1 MAGNLTTMLRM
12 EERAMADLSLQ
23 QATTIVEAALRKAR
37 ETGCAPLAVAVLDA
51 GGHLKAFARE
61 DGAGI
66 IRPQIAMGKAWG
78 ALGMGVGSRT
88 LARRVA
94 DQPQQQAFF
103 SALNAMSDGRVV
115 PAPGGVLIR
124 DGGGPAIGAVGISGD
139 VSDKDEACALAG
151 IAAARLVADT
161 G

>member
-1 MAGNLTTMLRM
+1 VAGITL
-12 EERAMADLSLQ
+12 A
-23 QATTIVEAALRKAR
+23 QASSIVQAALGKGR

-51 GGHLKAFARE
+51 GGHLTAFARE

-66 IRPQIAMGKAWG
+66 LRPQIAFGKAWG
-78 ALGMGVGSRT
+78 ALGMGMGTRAF
-88 LARRVA
+88 ARRVA
-94 DQPQQQAFF
+94 EQPGQTAFF
-103 SALNAMSDGRVV
+103 GALYAASEGRVF

-124 DGGGPAIGAVGISGD
+124 DGAGVLLGAVGISGD

-151 IAAARLVADT
+151 IAAAGLKGET

>member
-1 MAGNLTTMLRM
+1 MSLT
-12 EERAMADLSLQ
+12 LQ
-23 QATTIVEAALRKAR
+23 QATTIVQTALRTGR
-37 ETGCAPLAVAVLDA
+37 ETRCAPLAVAVLDA

-66 IRPQIAMGKAWG
+66 VRPQIAIGKAWG
-78 ALGMGVGSRT
+78 ALGMGLGSRT

-103 SALNAMSDGRVV
+103 AALNAMSGGRVV
-115 PAPGGVLIR
+115 PAAGGVLIR
-124 DGGGPAIGAVGISGD
+124 DAGGEVLGAVGISGD

-151 IAAARLVADT
+151 VAAAALVADP
-161 G
+161 GA

>member
-1 MAGNLTTMLRM
+1 MAGITL
-12 EERAMADLSLQ
+12 E
-23 QATTIVEAALRKAR
+23 QATTVVEAALRKGR
-37 ETGCAPLAVAVLDA
+37 ETGCASLAVAVLDD

-66 IRPQIAMGKAWG
+66 IRPQIAVGKAWG
-78 ALGMGVGSRT
+78 ALGMGMGSRA

-94 DQPQQQAFF
+94 EQPQQAPFF
-103 SALNAMSDGRVV
+103 AALNAMSDGRVV

-124 DGGGPAIGAVGISGD
+124 DGAGTVIGAVGISGD
-139 VSDKDEACALAG
+139 TSDKDEVCALAG
-151 IAAARLVADT
+151 IEAAKLAGDT

>member
-1 MAGNLTTMLRM
+1 VAGIT
-12 EERAMADLSLQ
+12 LQ
-23 QATTIVEAALRKAR
+23 QATMVVEAALRKGR
-37 ETGCAPLAVAVLDA
+37 ETGCAPLAVAVLDD

-66 IRPQIAMGKAWG
+66 IRPQIAVGKAWG
-78 ALGMGVGSRT
+78 ALGMGMGSRA

-94 DQPQQQAFF
+94 EQPQQASFF
-103 SALNAMSDGRVV
+103 AALNAMSDGRVV

-124 DGGGPAIGAVGISGD
+124 DGVGVVIGAVGISGD

-151 IAAARLVADT
+151 IEAAKLAGDT

>member
-1 MAGNLTTMLRM
+1 MAGIT
-12 EERAMADLSLQ
+12 LQ
-23 QATTIVEAALRKAR
+23 QATTVVEAALRKGR
-37 ETGCAPLAVAVLDA
+37 ETGCAPLAVAVLDD
-51 GGHLKAFARE
+51 GGHMKAFARE

-66 IRPQIAMGKAWG
+66 IRPQIAVGKAWG
-78 ALGMGVGSRT
+78 ALGMGMGSRA

-94 DQPQQQAFF
+94 EQPQQAPFF
-103 SALNAMSDGRVV
+103 AALNAMSDGRVV

-124 DGGGPAIGAVGISGD
+124 DGAGTVIGAVGISGD

-151 IAAARLVADT
+151 IEAAKLAGDT

>member
-1 MAGNLTTMLRM
+1 MAG
-12 EERAMADLSLQ
+12 LSLT
-23 QATTIVEAALRKAR
+23 QASTIVEAALRKGR
-37 ETGCAPLAVAVLDA
+37 ETGCAPLAVAVLDD

-66 IRPQIAMGKAWG
+66 IRPQIAVGKAWG
-78 ALGMGVGSRT
+78 ALGMGMGSRA

-94 DQPQQQAFF
+94 EQPQAASFF
-103 SALNAMSDGRVV
+103 VALNAMSDGRVV

-124 DGGGPAIGAVGISGD
+124 DGAGAVVGAVGISGD

-151 IAAARLVADT
+151 IQAAGLAGDT

>member
-1 MAGNLTTMLRM
+1 MAELGLR
-12 EERAMADLSLQ
+12 E
-23 QATTIVEAALRKAR
+23 ATTIVEASLKKGR
-37 ETGCAPLAVAVLDA
+37 ETSCAPLAVAVLDA

-78 ALGMGVGSRT
+78 ALGMGIGSRA

-94 DQPQQQAFF
+94 EQPQQQAFF
-103 SALNAMSDGRVV
+103 AALNAMSDGRVV

-124 DGGGPAIGAVGISGD
+124 DASGVVIGAVGISGD

-151 IAAARLVADT
+151 IAAAKLVGDT